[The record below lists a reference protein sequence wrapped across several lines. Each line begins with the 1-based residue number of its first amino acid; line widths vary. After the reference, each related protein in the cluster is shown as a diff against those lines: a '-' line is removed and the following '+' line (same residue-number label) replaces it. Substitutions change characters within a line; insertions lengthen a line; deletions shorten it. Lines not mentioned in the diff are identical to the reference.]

1 MKKLF
6 SVLAVALLVAG
17 CAKTVSYD
25 DTFVMEK
32 LANLEARVTAL
43 ESSIQ
48 SIQSTL
54 GSGKYV
60 QKVQELTDEAGRT
73 VGITVTY
80 TTGEVVSFTI
90 SKVTDPDA
98 APVLSVMLNGAGELC
113 WAIDGKILQ
122 KDGKDVLV
130 YITPSFEVGEDGH
143 LYVTVDGEK
152 IDLGN
157 VKGEQG
163 EPGKDG
169 KDGKDGEGIVGP
181 VQDGIIKGI
190 EVGEETVV
198 FTLDN
203 GTIELPLAKAFELV
217 IEQTEYIVKSTDPIE
232 IPFTVKNATE
242 NTVVDVFYG
251 SEIKAE
257 VKDGKIIATPVSA
270 RAEGLVLAY
279 ADSKAGLT
287 SIVKLTFEGEIFDIT
302 NKSDGASAGVDYMV
316 NADAQTLSVNA
327 VSNMAFDVKPQADW
341 INFVQTK
348 AQSYVIEL
356 AIAANDVLE
365 PRVGTVNIVRAG
377 TDELIQTISIA
388 QEAKDL
394 YTNLSKDGTANCY
407 IVPAAGMYKFKAVKG
422 NSEESVGEVASVEVL
437 WETWN
442 NQDEVTAGSIVASA
456 EYDGGF
462 IKFATPETYHLGNA
476 SIAARDAAGVILWS
490 WHIWSTDKT
499 IEGSNYGYEGGKPV
513 MNYNLGA
520 VGELG
525 TSESFG
531 MQYQWGR
538 KDPFIGGGSLGHSDL
553 ATYVGVDFS
562 KTTDLLTNDQANQ
575 NPTLQYTVGDNGK
588 DWLADG
594 ASDRWSEEKG
604 VNDPCPAGWRVAR
617 SGDNEIFLLAGGTVA
632 DLNNYTFVANGV
644 ATFPFSGTLYYDG
657 GDFDKSDTIYHLG
670 DDYNTTTPKGWR
682 VKSSSGSRTAV
693 RKASGGAVRCVKID

>member
-1 MKKLF
+1 MKKF
-6 SVLAVALLVAG
+6 FGILAAALLIAG

-54 GSGKYV
+54 GSGKFV

-80 TTGEVVSFTI
+80 TTGEVVNFTI
-90 SKVTDPDA
+90 SKVTDPDS

-130 YITPSFEVGEDGH
+130 YITPSFEIGEDGH
-143 LYVTVDGEK
+143 LYVIVDGEK

-157 VKGEQG
+157 VKGDKGEQG

-169 KDGKDGEGIVGP
+169 KDGKDGQGT

-190 EVGEETVV
+190 EVGEDSVV
-198 FTLDN
+198 FTLEN

-217 IEQTEYIVKSTDPIE
+217 IEKTEYIVKSTDPIE
-232 IPFTVKNATE
+232 IPYTVKNATE

-257 VKDGKIIATPVSA
+257 VKDGKIVATPASA
-270 RAEGLVLAY
+270 KAEGLVLAY
-279 ADSKAGLT
+279 ADSKCGLT
-287 SIVKLTFEGEIFDIT
+287 SIVKLAFEGEKFEIT
-302 NKSDGASAGVDYMV
+302 DAAASADVDYMV

-341 INFVQTK
+341 ISFVQTK

-356 AIAANDVLE
+356 AIAANDALE

-377 TDELIQTISIA
+377 TDELIQTITIA

-394 YTNLSKDGTANCY
+394 YTNLSKNGTANCY

-456 EYDGGF
+456 EYEGGF
-462 IKFATPETYHLGNA
+462 VKFATPETYHLGNA
-476 SIAARDAAGVILWS
+476 SIAAKDAAGVILWS

-499 IEGSNYGYEGGKPV
+499 IEGSNYGYEGGKLV

-525 TSESFG
+525 TCESFG

-553 ATYVGVDFS
+553 ATYVGVEFT

-575 NPTLQYTVGDNGK
+575 NPTLQYTVGSNGK

-604 VNDPCPAGWRVAR
+604 VNDPCPVGWRVAR
-617 SGDNEIFLLAGGTVA
+617 SGDNEIFLLEGGTVA
-632 DLNNYTFVANGV
+632 DLDNYTFVANGV
-644 ATFPFSGTLYYDG
+644 ATFPFSGTLYYEG
-657 GDFDKSDTIYHLG
+657 GKFDKSDTIYHLG

-682 VKSSSGSRTAV
+682 VKSSSGSRTQV
-693 RKASGGAVRCVKID
+693 RKASGGALRCVKVD